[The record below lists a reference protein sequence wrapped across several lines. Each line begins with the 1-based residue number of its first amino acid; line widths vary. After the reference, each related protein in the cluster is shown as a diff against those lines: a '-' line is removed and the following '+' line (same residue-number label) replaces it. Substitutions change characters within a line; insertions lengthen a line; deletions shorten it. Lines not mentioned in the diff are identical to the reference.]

1 MTVSGTS
8 KINDLSDSDERAE
21 SAMTLRLAKC
31 LHDYAVQ
38 YGDKSQPFFVLKAL
52 ATLTIDRVGDGKSG
66 IRFTASNIATEAD
79 IRIPEDKQASSILSP
94 FWNKLELSLKEREE
108 GIQDFAR
115 QYGLEYY
122 PWPKKDAS
130 KGGRGSNSAY
140 YIEARLLPR
149 NEGESAPEI
158 QPGELAYIRE
168 LTPTPSWWAKR
179 LIENGYRLEGWRRGL
194 VMFYGAAIL
203 IAGGLSIAFVI
214 WIVLLKFAALS
225 GSEIAK
231 IFLSLVGVLVCL
243 RFAFAPFAKLFTW
256 RIIMA
261 PTSLVALDELNVQM
275 EIIREQNSVPRSPG
289 TIRLVRYAGICPICS
304 AKVEL
309 AEGGK
314 EFPNR
319 LIGRCLENPA
329 EHVYSFDRF
338 TCRGRTLR

>member
-1 MTVSGTS
+1 MIVSDVN
-8 KINDLSDSDERAE
+8 KINDLSDSGEGAE
-21 SAMTLRLAKC
+21 NAMKLRLAEC
-31 LHDYAVQ
+31 LRDYVVQ
-38 YGDKSQPFFVLKAL
+38 YGGMNQPFFVLKAL
-52 ATLTIDRVGDGKSG
+52 ATLTIDRIREGKSDV
-66 IRFTASNIATEAD
+66 RFTASNIATEAN
-79 IRIPEDKQASSILSP
+79 IRVPEDKQPSSILSP
-94 FWNKLELSLKEREE
+94 FWNKLENLLKEREE

-115 QYGLEYY
+115 HYGLEYY

-140 YIEARLLPR
+140 YIEARPLAK
-149 NEGESAPEI
+149 NEGESSPEI

-231 IFLSLVGVLVCL
+231 IFLSLTCVLVCL

-275 EIIREQNSVPRSPG
+275 EIVREQNSVPRNPG
-289 TIRLVRYAGICPICS
+289 TIRLIRYAGICPVCS

-319 LIGRCLENPA
+319 LIGRCVENPA